1 MTQRTRSAPKA
12 STAMAADMAESILA
26 SGQADLVF
34 IGRAMLGDP
43 YWPMRAAKALRANFT
58 WPLQYE
64 RGDIY

>member
-1 MTQRTRSAPKA
+1 MIEHGRTGFLCEDE
-12 STAMAADMAESILA
+12 TDMAEFIVG

-43 YWPMRAAKALRANFT
+43 YWPMHAAKSLRTGIA
-58 WPLQYE
+58 WPWQYE